1 MSTAGF
7 WDTKINGLF
16 RTDIVSG
23 QYSNDMAFLY
33 NFVKTHQ
40 FTNVLE
46 IGMAD
51 GMSSIPILLAI
62 SENTSKSTFK
72 LTSIDPYQKTQWN
85 SNGIKNIE
93 TLGFFIKP

>member
-23 QYSNDMAFLY
+23 QNSNDMAFLY

-72 LTSIDPYQKTQWN
+72 L
-85 SNGIKNIE
+85 
-93 TLGFFIKP
+93 